1 MGIVID
7 TSILLSAEKGEFY
20 YSNFLDSLGE
30 QDVCI
35 SAMTVSELLH
45 GVERAKGKIQHD
57 KRARFVRAIIG
68 DYPVAHFGLH
78 EAEIHARLWAGLA
91 ARGMLIGAHDLIIAA
106 TAVSL
111 EYSLGTINHDE
122 FSRVPGLRLSDISPY
137 RRG

>member
-1 MGIVID
+1 MGVVID
-7 TSILLSAEKGEFY
+7 TSVLIAAEKGEFY
-20 YSNFLDSLGE
+20 YPNFLDSLGE

-57 KRARFVRAIIG
+57 KRASFVQSIIK

-91 ARGMLIGAHDLIIAA
+91 AQGILIGAHDLIIAA

-111 EYSLGTINHDE
+111 DYSLVTINHDE
-122 FSRVPGLRLSDISPY
+122 FSRVPGLRLADISSY
-137 RRG
+137 RRR